1 MQSNTRNTSSIR
13 TTYSPCNA
21 SSPNTPPR
29 QSIACQSSPP
39 TNTTPPSSSS
49 RRALLLATTTTTAVT
64 LLTSLSPPS
73 LKAADQPD
81 FVEQP
86 SGLLIQDIKT
96 GTGAAPQLG
105 DTVEVNWVG
114 YTKGYQA
121 KRIEN
126 TAVRDDPYIFKLG
139 AGEAIPA
146 FEEAVAGMK
155 VGGIRRVE
163 CPGKNPE
170 LVWARKPRGE
180 RYNKGP
186 KPSELGGQR
195 ALDFVLDNGTLQD
208 FNRTILLDIQL
219 LGVRKAR

>member
-1 MQSNTRNTSSIR
+1 
-13 TTYSPCNA
+13 
-21 SSPNTPPR
+21 
-29 QSIACQSSPP
+29 
-39 TNTTPPSSSS
+39 
-49 RRALLLATTTTTAVT
+49 
-64 LLTSLSPPS
+64 
-73 LKAADQPD
+73 
-81 FVEQP
+81 
-86 SGLLIQDIKT
+86 
-96 GTGAAPQLG
+96 
-105 DTVEVNWVG
+105 
-114 YTKGYQA
+114 
-121 KRIEN
+121 
-126 TAVRDDPYIFKLG
+126 
-139 AGEAIPA
+139 
-146 FEEAVAGMK
+146 MK